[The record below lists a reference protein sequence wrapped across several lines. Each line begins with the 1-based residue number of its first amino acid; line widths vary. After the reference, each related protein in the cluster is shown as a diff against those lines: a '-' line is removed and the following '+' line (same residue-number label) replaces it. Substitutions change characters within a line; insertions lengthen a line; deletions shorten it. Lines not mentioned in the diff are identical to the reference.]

1 MVVFPE
7 PLNPNNPNFSLGSR
21 PKYKLFTT
29 LTFLEQQLKNVLYNP
44 SIFIV
49 GFIVYFKFFKGPSSS
64 SNYDARNNL
73 VVVGL

>member
-1 MVVFPE
+1 MNIYYTSNYVYSDNYYIEENKEGGKFFIILFVVVFI
-7 PLNPNNPNFSLGSR
+7 
-21 PKYKLFTT
+21 
-29 LTFLEQQLKNVLYNP
+29 
-44 SIFIV
+44 IFIV